1 MSRVG
6 DGQRECRPLVKA
18 DGVPRPAK
26 PARQTCRIVG
36 ASPETTLV
44 PGARKPTARGSQFC
58 RAGFAGRGT
67 ARARSTEVTRSLPFR
82 PETRSRVGLAARA
95 REEVVRDLEIV
106 AAPGA
111 GERGI
116 GRAHVADRAGQG
128 GERSVA
134 GLRTGRGEPAL
145 EGLQDGERVFE
156 EGLL

>member
-67 ARARSTEVTRSLPFR
+67 ARARSTDVTRALPCR
-82 PETRSRVGLAARA
+82 PETRY
-95 REEVVRDLEIV
+95 
-106 AAPGA
+106 PG
-111 GERGI
+111 GP
-116 GRAHVADRAGQG
+116 
-128 GERSVA
+128 
-134 GLRTGRGEPAL
+134 GEPP
-145 EGLQDGERVFE
+145 RVQ
-156 EGLL
+156 GV